1 MSKAMV
7 IMSLNVVLIVMTF
20 GPRTVKSFPGV
31 FGLLGL
37 IVATSNVG
45 LALAAIR
52 AGGGGGSGI
61 AHAVSGVAR
70 ARFNGKELGPWVK
83 VPVSALPSALN
94 LPSKAPPIDGI
105 VNLTVGPCCV
115 IWPSPIG

>member
-1 MSKAMV
+1 MSYAMV
-7 IMSLNVVLIVMTF
+7 IMSLNVVLIVMTLV
-20 GPRTVKSFPGV
+20 PRTVKSFPGV

-45 LALAAIR
+45 SALAAIR

-70 ARFNGKELGPWVK
+70 ARFNGKELGPWVN
-83 VPVSALPSALN
+83 VPVIALPSALN
-94 LPSKAPPIDGI
+94 LPSKEPPMAGI
-105 VNLTVGPCCV
+105 VNLIVEPCCV
-115 IWPSPIG
+115 IGPSPTG